1 MQIERS
7 FNNSFDIGFT
17 ICYNFCTGHDR
28 EEVKST
34 LPQREL
40 PVGERRGES
49 PFEYIPRAAPRKI
62 YLSRQRRVRP
72 LQRQDMLK

>member
-1 MQIERS
+1 MKVITY
-7 FNNSFDIGFT
+7 FYKSFDIRFT

-49 PFEYIPRAAPRKI
+49 PFEYIPRAAPRKDF
-62 YLSRQRRVRP
+62 RVGGDGPARYSG
-72 LQRQDMLK
+72 RI